1 MPTATEIRTLRAAT
15 GFGLVDC
22 RRALVACAGQADLA
36 ATWLE
41 KMNIAV
47 ACPPGRHPRDDVA
60 AAAAARAAARQNFL
74 RLLRARAG
82 SGPPSSPWQNTGAA
96 RGRQEK

>member
-1 MPTATEIRTLRAAT
+1 MPTATEIKALRVAT
-15 GFGLVDC
+15 GFGLGDC

-41 KMNIAV
+41 KMNLAV
-47 ACPPGRHPRDDVA
+47 SCPPGRHPRDDVA
-60 AAAAARAAARQNFL
+60 AARAAARRDFL

-96 RGRQEK
+96 RERQEK

>member
-1 MPTATEIRTLRAAT
+1 MPTATEIKALRAAT

-22 RRALVACAGQADLA
+22 RRALVVCAGQADLA
-36 ATWLE
+36 
-41 KMNIAV
+41 V
-47 ACPPGRHPRDDVA
+47 SCPPGRHPRDDVA
-60 AAAAARAAARQNFL
+60 AAATARAAVRQDFL

>member
-1 MPTATEIRTLRAAT
+1 MPTATEIKALRAAT

-22 RRALVACAGQADLA
+22 RRALVVCAGQADLA
-36 ATWLE
+36 ATWLDL
-41 KMNIAV
+41 AV
-47 ACPPGRHPRDDVA
+47 SCPPGRHPRDDVA
-60 AAAAARAAARQNFL
+60 AAATARAVARQDFL

>member
-1 MPTATEIRTLRAAT
+1 MFIAMEIRTLRAAT

-41 KMNIAV
+41 KMNLAV
-47 ACPPGRHPRDDVA
+47 ACPPGRHPRDDA
-60 AAAAARAAARQNFL
+60 AAAATARAAVRQDFL

-82 SGPPSSPWQNTGAA
+82 S
-96 RGRQEK
+96 R